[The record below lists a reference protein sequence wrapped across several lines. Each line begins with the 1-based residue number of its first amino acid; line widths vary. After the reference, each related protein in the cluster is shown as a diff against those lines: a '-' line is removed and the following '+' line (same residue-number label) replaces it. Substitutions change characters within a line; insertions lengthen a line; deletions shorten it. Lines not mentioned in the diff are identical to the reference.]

1 VINNTT
7 IISDGNTTGV
17 VSVVIINE
25 SCKAPGPFEILFM
38 RVKIVNNA
46 INAEKEY
53 RLAPNTLLTK
63 ENKNL

>member
-1 VINNTT
+1 MDPVCE
-7 IISDGNTTGV
+7 V
-17 VSVVIINE
+17 
-25 SCKAPGPFEILFM
+25 KLEILFM

-53 RLAPNTLLTK
+53 RFAPNTLLTK

>member
-1 VINNTT
+1 MINNITM
-7 IISDGNTTGV
+7 ISDGNTTGV

-25 SCKAPGPFEILFM
+25 SCKAPGPLEILFM

-53 RLAPNTLLTK
+53 RFAPNTLLTK